1 MRVRVSFMI
10 WFGIISVL
18 IQQKKRYGVY
28 ETRVIPRVRGGGGV
42 RESLTSM
49 GTLTFQSN
57 LIPNIETI
65 SIIDEGFRKRAGGF
79 KAGKEIP
86 SNMFLMS
93 LTVTRENFH
102 TGKKIIN
109 GQHGPK

>member
-1 MRVRVSFMI
+1 MRPALF
-10 WFGIISVL
+10 L
-18 IQQKKRYGVY
+18 
-28 ETRVIPRVRGGGGV
+28 ELEEV

-49 GTLTFQSN
+49 GTLAFQSN
-57 LIPNIETI
+57 LIPNIKTI
-65 SIIDEGFRKRAGGF
+65 TIIDEGFRKRAGGF

-93 LTVTRENFH
+93 LTVIRENFH